1 MSPFYIDQEAM
12 LLPMCLQD
20 SHTQLRWDEVQ
31 AASTVSKDRPRT
43 VEGLTPG
50 HGTLAFFA
58 GCNLIFNLRFGVTIA
73 LSHTKPSSG
82 GTDMKVGIVGAGQV
96 GSACFLSM
104 VMRGSAREVV
114 LVNRDRKR
122 AKGVVTDVQYGAVLS
137 PPITLR
143 DGDYS
148 DLAGSSVVMITAG
161 VNEKAGGAT
170 DRSDP
175 VGRLRLLDANA
186 AVFQDIV
193 PKIHNS
199 APDGLIL
206 VVTDPPDALADV
218 VRMLGHQ
225 RVLSTG
231 TSLDTLRFRFHVGK
245 RLNVSASDVEAL
257 VLGEHGAS
265 EVFLWSSARVGDRKV
280 LDLFGENQTAREEI
294 EREVRYANI
303 TVIEGIGASQ
313 YGIGMVSARLTEMI
327 LRDEGA
333 VIPIGCYNPTFGV
346 TLSLPSVVGREGVR
360 RVLEPEMSA
369 AEQQGLQRSAD
380 AIKAALSRLSLKES
394 QRRTA

>member
-1 MSPFYIDQEAM
+1 
-12 LLPMCLQD
+12 
-20 SHTQLRWDEVQ
+20 
-31 AASTVSKDRPRT
+31 
-43 VEGLTPG
+43 
-50 HGTLAFFA
+50 
-58 GCNLIFNLRFGVTIA
+58 
-73 LSHTKPSSG
+73 
-82 GTDMKVGIVGAGQV
+82 MKVGIIGAGQV

-137 PPITLR
+137 APITLR

-161 VNEKAGGAT
+161 VNEKGGGAT

-186 AVFQDIV
+186 AVFQEVV
-193 PKIHNS
+193 PQIHQF
-199 APDGLIL
+199 APDALVL

-218 VRMLGHQ
+218 VRMLGHE

-231 TSLDTLRFRFHVGK
+231 TSLDTLRFRFHLGK
-245 RLNVSASDVEAL
+245 RLNVSASDVDAL

-265 EVFLWSSARVGDRKV
+265 EVFLWSSVRVGGRKI
-280 LDLFGENQTAREEI
+280 LDLFGAGPASQTVREEL

-333 VIPIGCYNPTFGV
+333 VIPIGCYNPAFGV
-346 TLSLPSVVGREGVR
+346 TLSLPSVIGREGVR

-369 AEQQGLQRSAD
+369 SEQQGLQRSAD

>member
-1 MSPFYIDQEAM
+1 
-12 LLPMCLQD
+12 
-20 SHTQLRWDEVQ
+20 
-31 AASTVSKDRPRT
+31 
-43 VEGLTPG
+43 
-50 HGTLAFFA
+50 
-58 GCNLIFNLRFGVTIA
+58 
-73 LSHTKPSSG
+73 
-82 GTDMKVGIVGAGQV
+82 
-96 GSACFLSM
+96 M

-161 VNEKAGGAT
+161 VNEKGGGAT

-186 AVFQDIV
+186 GIFQDIV
-193 PKIHNS
+193 PQIHHF
-199 APDGLIL
+199 APDAMIL

-218 VRMLGHQ
+218 VRLLGHE

-231 TSLDTLRFRFHVGK
+231 TSLDTLRFRFHLGK

-265 EVFLWSSARVGDRKV
+265 EVFLWSSARVGGEKV
-280 LDLFGENQTAREEI
+280 LDLFGESQTAQTAREEI

-327 LRDEGA
+327 LRDEEA
-333 VIPIGCYNPTFGV
+333 VIPVGCYNPAFGV

-369 AEQQGLQRSAD
+369 GEQQGLQRSAD
-380 AIKAALSRLSLKES
+380 AIKAALSRLSLKEF
-394 QRRTA
+394 QQRTA

>member
-1 MSPFYIDQEAM
+1 
-12 LLPMCLQD
+12 
-20 SHTQLRWDEVQ
+20 
-31 AASTVSKDRPRT
+31 
-43 VEGLTPG
+43 
-50 HGTLAFFA
+50 
-58 GCNLIFNLRFGVTIA
+58 
-73 LSHTKPSSG
+73 
-82 GTDMKVGIVGAGQV
+82 MKVGIVGAGAV
-96 GSACFLSM
+96 GSACFFSM

-161 VNEKAGGAT
+161 VNEKGGGAT

-186 AVFQDIV
+186 AIFQDIV
-193 PKIHNS
+193 PQIHQF
-199 APDGLIL
+199 APDALIL

-218 VRMLGHQ
+218 VRMLGHE

-231 TSLDTLRFRFHVGK
+231 TSLDTLRFRFHLGK

-257 VLGEHGAS
+257 VLGEHVAS
-265 EVFLWSSARVGDRKV
+265 EVFLWSSARVGGRKV
-280 LDLFGENQTAREEI
+280 LDFFGESPTQQTVREEL

-360 RVLEPEMSA
+360 RVLQPEMSA
-369 AEQQGLQRSAD
+369 AEQQGLQRSAE
-380 AIKAALSRLSLKES
+380 AIKAALSRLGLKES
-394 QRRTA
+394 RRKTA